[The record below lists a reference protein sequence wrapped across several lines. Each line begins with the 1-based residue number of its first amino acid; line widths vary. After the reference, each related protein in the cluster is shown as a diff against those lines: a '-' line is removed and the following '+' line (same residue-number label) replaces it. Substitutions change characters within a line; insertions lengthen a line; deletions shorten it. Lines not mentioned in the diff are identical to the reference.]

1 MIRSLPLP
9 QRRRYGLMRGGMG
22 IKSAFA
28 SIGKKMKPLL
38 KKLARD
44 YLSVGKAE
52 QVKKIGSEIIKDGS
66 KILTTLAKK
75 KLKIGGALTDG
86 PTDSQQEL
94 LNVPSEAR
102 GVIPSL
108 PFNPSRRKKQTR
120 KKTKKPSKKRK
131 KKPLKKRKKSFRC
144 WDKNKG
150 KKKSHKKEKKTLF
163 GIRLDI

>member
-131 KKPLKKRKKSFRC
+131 KKPLKKRKKKVSGAGI
-144 WDKNKG
+144 KTKG
-150 KKKSHKKEKKTLF
+150 KRKVIKKKKKTF
-163 GIRLDI
+163 SVFD

>member
-52 QVKKIGSEIIKDGS
+52 QVKKIGLEIIKDGS

-75 KLKIGGALTDG
+75 KLKIGGPLTDG

-131 KKPLKKRKKSFRC
+131 KKPLKKRKKKVSGAGI
-144 WDKNKG
+144 KTKG
-150 KKKSHKKEKKTLF
+150 KRKVIKKKKKPF
-163 GIRLDI
+163 SVFD